1 MKSALLLAILVP
13 TGFFLHLVGIF
24 PAQAHSWFSNY
35 STGRFAEEFEACC
48 GYRDCRTAEELGFPQ
63 MRRIEDGSYYVKL
76 GKYWVKY
83 DFPAVHRSED
93 SKTWIC
99 YMETESDP
107 EPLCLFLPPG
117 II

>member
-1 MKSALLLAILVP
+1 MKSVLSLALLVSLGVSLSPSALS
-13 TGFFLHLVGIF
+13 
-24 PAQAHSWFSNY
+24 PARADDWRSKY
-35 STGRFAEEFEACC
+35 STGRPGAEFEACC
-48 GYRDCRTAEELGFPQ
+48 GHKDCRTAEELGYPQ
-63 MRRIEDGSYYVKL
+63 MRRDKDGSYYVKID
-76 GKYWVKY
+76 KYWIRY

-99 YMETESDP
+99 FMETGTDP